1 MMSNQVL
8 SQFLLHIA
16 DSQLVLSQRLS
27 EWCGHAPELEI
38 DIALAN
44 IGLDLLGQART
55 AYSLAGE
62 LEGLGRDE
70 DQLAYFRNEREYL
83 NLLLCE
89 QPNVDFAQTIVRQW
103 LMDHYHNLLFS
114 ALSTS
119 TNANVAAYAVKS
131 LKEVKYHLRFSH
143 AWMERLS
150 LSTTEAHEK
159 VQNGLNEIWRFSAE
173 LFELTEAEQKQLV
186 ATGIIPNIEL
196 LKNIWSENIAKEMQH
211 FELSLPESGAYRR
224 GAKQGMHT
232 EHLGYLLAELQYM
245 QRAYPNMTW

>member
-1 MMSNQVL
+1 MSQAIL

-62 LEGLGRDE
+62 IEGLGRDE
-70 DQLAYFRNEREYL
+70 DQLAFLRGEREYL

-89 QPNVDFAQTIVRQW
+89 QPNIDFAQTIVRQW
-103 LMDHYHNLLFS
+103 LMDHYHSLLFA
-114 ALSTS
+114 ALSNS
-119 TNANVAAYAVKS
+119 SNANLSAFAIKS
-131 LKEVKYHLRFSH
+131 LKEVKYHLRFST

-150 LSTTEAHEK
+150 LSTDEAHEK
-159 VQNGLNEIWRFSAE
+159 TQSGLNELWRFSAE
-173 LFELTEAEQKQLV
+173 LFELTDAERQELV
-186 ATGIIPNIEL
+186 KTNIIPNIEL
-196 LKNIWSENIAKEMQH
+196 LKDLWLENVSNEIQR
-211 FELSLPESGAYRR
+211 FELNIPETGAYRR

-232 EHLGYLLAELQYM
+232 EHLGYVLAEMQYM
-245 QRAYPNMTW
+245 QRAFPNMTW

>member
-1 MMSNQVL
+1 MSQAIL

-62 LEGLGRDE
+62 IEGLGRDE
-70 DQLAYFRNEREYL
+70 DQLAFLRGEREYL

-89 QPNVDFAQTIVRQW
+89 QPNIDFAQTIVRQW
-103 LMDHYHNLLFS
+103 LMDHYHSLLFA
-114 ALSTS
+114 ALSNS
-119 TNANVAAYAVKS
+119 SNANLSAFAIKS
-131 LKEVKYHLRFSH
+131 LKEVKYHLRFST

-150 LSTTEAHEK
+150 LSTDEAHEK
-159 VQNGLNEIWRFSAE
+159 TQSGLNELWRFSAE
-173 LFELTEAEQKQLV
+173 LFELTNAERQELV
-186 ATGIIPNIEL
+186 KTNIIPNIEL
-196 LKNIWSENIAKEMQH
+196 LKDLWLENVSNEIQR
-211 FELSLPESGAYRR
+211 FELNIPETGAYRR

-232 EHLGYLLAELQYM
+232 EHLGYVLAEMQYM
-245 QRAYPNMTW
+245 QRAFPNMTW